1 MSQAYSMRQLRKQGD
16 SVAETAREV
25 EASRSAVRS
34 NLAKNDLSLPGY
46 PLRPPV
52 RARDINARGSAI
64 VMLAPNTD
72 WTGADIKMR
81 HIRLKQTPLAT
92 SGRFRRPNRP
102 ETPPSADVP
111 PGRRSRQRTT
121 PAKNRTEVQDP
132 WRNRRP
138 FPAKPPRSR
147 GARPRARPR
156 QPPTP
161 TRAQPSGNA
170 KHFAHFE
177 SWTRPEKRKDM
188 ARAVGMI

>member
-1 MSQAYSMRQLRKQGD
+1 MVSMSQAYSMRQLRKQGD
-16 SVAETAREV
+16 SVAEIAREV

-46 PLRPPV
+46 PLRPPPV
-52 RARDINARGSAI
+52 RARDINTRGSAI

-81 HIRLKQTPLAT
+81 HIQLKQTPLAT

-161 TRAQPSGNA
+161 TRAQPTGNV
-170 KHFAHFE
+170 KFFAHFE
-177 SWTRPEKRKDM
+177 S
-188 ARAVGMI
+188 